1 MIRFETLERLG
12 VAVAAISDRSDADC
26 GTRSP
31 GVEAALRARR
41 QVCTECGVDCA
52 DLVCVPQ
59 VHGTRVARVRE
70 VHRGCGARAER
81 TPFPGADGMVTDVP
95 GLPLAVFVAD
105 CVPIFLVDV
114 RRRAAA
120 LIHAGR
126 EGTFRNI
133 SAAAAALLERELAGH
148 VSDMHAVLGP
158 SAGPCC
164 YEVSAEIAGAFATA
178 GLPSRGRNLDLWEA
192 NAGQLHAAG
201 IPRSQI
207 AIAGICT
214 ICDGRFHSH
223 RRDADGARNMALLML

>member
-1 MIRFETLERLG
+1 
-12 VAVAAISDRSDADC
+12 
-26 GTRSP
+26 
-31 GVEAALRARR
+31 
-41 QVCTECGVDCA
+41 
-52 DLVCVPQ
+52 
-59 VHGTRVARVRE
+59 
-70 VHRGCGARAER
+70 
-81 TPFPGADGMVTDVP
+81 MVTDVP
-95 GLPLAVFVAD
+95 GLPLAVLVAD

-133 SAAAAALLERELAGH
+133 SVAAAALLERELGGR
-148 VSDMHAVLGP
+148 VSDVHAVLGP

-164 YEVSAEIAGAFATA
+164 YEVSAEIAAAFTTA

-192 NAGQLHAAG
+192 NARQLHAAG
-201 IPRSQI
+201 IPRCQI
-207 AIAGICT
+207 AIAGVCT